1 VRGVYVETAV
11 RDGLGDGG
19 KPTRAKISI
28 STGVPRR
35 DVDRFIDN
43 DGALPVAPKT
53 LTATLSEILNKWHT
67 DPHFVGPYGIPLE
80 LEVKG
85 QKSRSFTELVN
96 AVDGQVPVR
105 EVLEELIR
113 LRTVVWS
120 GDTHVRTVSRA
131 FIPVEEMSA
140 AQLEFFGNALTRLA
154 NTLQFN
160 MDRKNAEKQLE
171 RSVISG
177 RGMPRS
183 VVPIFQKLVREKVTE
198 LLVELDNW
206 LSPYSADKLPES
218 EFEKVGLAVFQFIDP
233 VAEATP
239 LRDHVVSEP
248 TNSTFR
254 T

>member
-11 RDGLGDGG
+11 RDGLGDGA
-19 KPTRAKISI
+19 KPTRTKISI

-85 QKSRSFTELVN
+85 QKSRSFSELVN
-96 AVDGQVPVR
+96 AVDAQAPVR

-160 MDRKNAEKQLE
+160 MDRKNTEKQLE

-177 RGMPRS
+177 RGMPRHI
-183 VVPIFQKLVREKVTE
+183 VPVFQKLVREKVTE

-206 LSPYSADKLPES
+206 LSPYSNDRQPES
-218 EFEKVGLAVFQFIDP
+218 EYEKVGLAVFQFIDP
-233 VAEATP
+233 TTDATP
-239 LRDHVVSEP
+239 LRDQVVTEP
-248 TNSTFR
+248 ANHNFR